1 MKNTTLKEVN
11 SALDNAEIGYED
23 LMAAVALIGFFVT
36 KFDIETP
43 NGKTLGE
50 VVPEECYKWARAML
64 KAKEA

>member
-1 MKNTTLKEVN
+1 MKNTTLKEVS
-11 SALDNAEIGYED
+11 SALNNSEIGYED

>member
-1 MKNTTLKEVN
+1 MKNTTLKEVS

-36 KFDIETP
+36 KFDIATP
-43 NGKTLGE
+43 DGKTLGE

>member
-1 MKNTTLKEVN
+1 MKEKTLEVVS
-11 SALDNAEIGYED
+11 SALNNPEIGYED

-64 KAKEA
+64 KAKEV